1 MSFDDEWMGQ
11 AMTRDPDV
19 TEVEHRDI
27 IDALFAFVDKA
38 VAPIEEKHRD
48 LLADP
53 VRVFD
58 DRGLMS
64 TEYLDVSR
72 QVRELSAEAGFYSL
86 YGAEELGGGNL
97 SASGIV
103 AVQEAMHH
111 RYGPDRTLV
120 HESVI
125 PSPFTNGL
133 SPLLLKVDGELRNER
148 IDAIRRGS
156 ATLCFALSE
165 PDAGSD
171 VFNIRTKATPV
182 DGGWVINGQKQWIS
196 NAAHATH
203 AFLFAV
209 TDPDAVKERRGGI
222 TCFFVDTSTDGFS
235 VDAGIPM
242 MGARGSNATII
253 SLTDVRV
260 TPQQIVGEEGA
271 GLKLALGGISR
282 GRLTMSA
289 SSVGLARWALDMAV
303 EYANTRRTFGHTIGE
318 HQQIQAKLAEMA
330 MEIYLCHSAVLRT
343 AAMVDAGKPAIKES
357 SIVKAR
363 CTEMVGKVLDD
374 AIQIHGGLGLTNEL
388 GLEAGYRYARMLRI
402 PDGTSEIQRRT
413 IAKRLLSGDLAL

>member
-1 MSFDDEWMGQ
+1 
-11 AMTRDPDV
+11 MTHHSDTLD
-19 TEVEHRDI
+19 TEHKDI

-38 VAPIEEKHRD
+38 VAPLEEKHQD
-48 LLADP
+48 LLSEP
-53 VRVFD
+53 TRIFD

-64 TEYLDVSR
+64 REYLEVSR

-97 SASGIV
+97 SATGIV

-111 RYGPDRTLV
+111 RYGPERTLV

-133 SPLLLKVDGELRNER
+133 SPLLLQLDEGVLAER
-148 IDAIRRGS
+148 LDDIRGGAS
-156 ATLCFALSE
+156 TLCFALSE

-171 VFNIRTKATPV
+171 VFNLRTKATPV
-182 DGGWVINGQKQWIS
+182 EDGWVINGQKQWIS

-203 AFLFAV
+203 AFVFAV
-209 TDPDAVKERRGGI
+209 TDPEAVKERRGGI
-222 TCFFVDTSTDGFS
+222 TCFFVDTDTEGFS

-242 MGARGSNATII
+242 MGSRGSNATII
-253 SLTDVRV
+253 SLTDVHVSAR
-260 TPQQIVGEEGA
+260 QIVGEEGGA
-271 GLKLALGGISR
+271 LKLAMGGISR

-289 SSVGLARWALDMAV
+289 SCVGLARWALDMSV
-303 EYANTRRTFGHTIGE
+303 EYANTRRTFGRTIGE
-318 HQQIQAKLAEMA
+318 HQMVQAKLAEMA

-343 AAMVDAGKPAIKES
+343 AAMVDAGDASVKET
-357 SIVKAR
+357 SIIKAR
-363 CTEMVGKVLDD
+363 CTEMVGKVLDE

-388 GLEAGYRYARMLRI
+388 GLEAGYRFARMLRI

-413 IAKRLLSGDLAL
+413 IAKRLLSGDLSL